1 MKPFIM
7 IIHQSPPEPHVL
19 YRCTYKIVGRDA
31 NNLIDNEMQPLTIT
45 HIVYLHIIINLKYVS
60 KFFEVKPSQT
70 NIIYISDFF
79 FSTFYTI
86 YYNNAMILYKYY
98 TL

>member
-31 NNLIDNEMQPLTIT
+31 NYLIDNEMQPLTIT
-45 HIVYLHIIINLKYVS
+45 HIVYL
-60 KFFEVKPSQT
+60 
-70 NIIYISDFF
+70 YILLL
-79 FSTFYTI
+79 I
-86 YYNNAMILYKYY
+86 
-98 TL
+98 